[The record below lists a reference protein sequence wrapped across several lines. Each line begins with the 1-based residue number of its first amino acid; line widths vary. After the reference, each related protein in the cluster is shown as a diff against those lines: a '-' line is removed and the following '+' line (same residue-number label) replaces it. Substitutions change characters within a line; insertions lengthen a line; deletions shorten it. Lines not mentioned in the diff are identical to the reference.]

1 MLRTFPALGSSLLAT
16 CCLALACAG
25 CQEEASIATYDTPRT
40 TPPATAVD
48 PAEVR
53 KGLDHMFAAVVPHGK
68 QAWFFKLVA
77 PAEVAEQL
85 KQPFDDFVKS
95 IELGEPGKQP
105 TWKLAEGWT
114 ERAGGAEMRTATIEI
129 PHDGSPLELT
139 VSTLPF
145 DGAWDPYLV
154 QNVDRWLRQL
164 QQGPL
169 TAAEIEKIGRKLP
182 VKGGE
187 ATAFE
192 LVGLMDKTGPMTG
205 AMPAGHPPVGKASEA
220 AQAKTQASGKGP
232 AEGDA
237 PVDGAADGASSEFTA
252 TIPDGWK
259 LGPPRPMRK
268 ATYLIA
274 GDGGAAEVSITSF
287 PAVPMMADP
296 LANGRRWAGEVGL
309 SSMSD
314 DQIKSAMTD
323 MEIAGAKAQFFTLL
337 PPPGE
342 AGAQG
347 TLAAMVPRGEQI
359 WFFKLKGDRAAVEGQ
374 RDAIME
380 FLKSV
385 KFAGEK

>member
-1 MLRTFPALGSSLLAT
+1 M
-16 CCLALACAG
+16 ACAG
-25 CQEEASIATYDTPRT
+25 CREEAAINSYETPRT
-40 TPPATAVD
+40 APPARAVD

-53 KGLDHMFAAVVPHGK
+53 KSLDHMFAAVVPHGE

-77 PAEVAEQL
+77 PAADADLL
-85 KQPFDDFVKS
+85 KQPFEDFVKS

-114 ERAGGAEMRTATIEI
+114 EKAGGGEMRTATIEI
-129 PHDGSPLELT
+129 PHAGAPLELT
-139 VSTLPF
+139 VSALPY
-145 DGAWDPYLV
+145 DGELKPYLE
-154 QNVDRWLRQL
+154 QNVTRWLRQL
-164 QQGPL
+164 QQSPL
-169 TAAEIEKIGRKLP
+169 SLGEIEKLARTLP

-192 LVGLMDKTGPMTG
+192 LVGVMEKSGPMSG
-205 AMPAGHPPVGKASEA
+205 AMPEGHPPVGQASAASE
-220 AQAKTQASGKGP
+220 AKTQASGGGP
-232 AEGDA
+232 VERDA
-237 PVDGAADGASSEFTA
+237 TTSEAKDASSEFTA
-252 TIPDGWK
+252 TIPEGWK
-259 LGPPRPMRK
+259 VGPLRPMRK

-274 GDGGAAEVSITSF
+274 GDGGAAEVSVTSF

-309 SSMSD
+309 SSLTD
-314 DQIKSAMTD
+314 DQIKSAMTEL
-323 MEIAGAKAQFFTLL
+323 EIAGAKGHFFSLL
-337 PPPGE
+337 PPAGE
-342 AGAQG
+342 SGAQG

-374 RDAIME
+374 RDAIMQ